1 MPIKE
6 LWSIYINR
14 HVYKNLRRQLAV
26 SNCDKQTAVAMADVE
41 EKVEYEVEW
50 KGGAARDMDNA
61 ADRFRASANAIG
73 KKVRPRY
80 GP

>member
-1 MPIKE
+1 
-6 LWSIYINR
+6 
-14 HVYKNLRRQLAV
+14 
-26 SNCDKQTAVAMADVE
+26 MAGVE

-61 ADRFRASANAIG
+61 ADRFSARANAIG
-73 KKVRPRY
+73 KKVRPRQ